1 MKPMRTELDCLVCLY
16 RQALNTARLA
26 TNSAKLQRRILT
38 ETAALLPRLDPG
50 LSPPENSIRLY
61 RLIARLSGNP
71 DPYAE
76 LKKTGNEHALRLRGR
91 VKELISTAHDPL
103 YTAILFAIAGNIIDH
118 GAPRDFDLDQT
129 IDECLRR
136 TPAINDYA
144 QLKEDLKG
152 AENILYLG
160 DNCGELVFD
169 GLLIELLPGM
179 VTLALKEKPI
189 INDALPADA
198 RLCGLDKICR
208 IISNG
213 TDCPGTPL
221 NLCGEEFKAAMAK
234 ADLIISKGQGNFETL
249 SHLSGGPPLYFLLT
263 TKCPIVAQR
272 AGEAAGTAAGIVNN
286 GDTLLMRARF

>member
-1 MKPMRTELDCLVCLY
+1 MKPMRTALDCLVCLY

-26 TNSAKLQRRILT
+26 TNSEELQRRILT
-38 ETAALLPRLDPG
+38 ETAALLPRLDPS

-61 RLIARLSGNP
+61 RLIARLSNNP

-76 LKKTGNEHALRLRGR
+76 LKRTGNEHALRLRDR
-91 VKELISTAHDPL
+91 VQKLISAAHDPL

-118 GAPRDFDLDQT
+118 GALQDFDLDQT
-129 IDECLRR
+129 INECLSQ
-136 TPAINDYA
+136 TPAINDYT
-144 QLKEDLKG
+144 QLQEDLKG

-198 RLCGLDKICR
+198 RLCGLNKICR
-208 IISNG
+208 VISNG

-221 NLCGEEFKAAMAK
+221 NLCSEEFKAAMAK

-249 SHLSGGPPLYFLLT
+249 SHIKSGPPLYFLLT
-263 TKCPIVAQR
+263 IKCPIVAQR
-272 AGEAAGTAAGIVNN
+272 AREAAGVAAEIVS

>member
-26 TNSAKLQRRILT
+26 TDSEKLQRRILT
-38 ETAALLPRLDPG
+38 ETAALLPRLDPA

-61 RLIARLSGNP
+61 RLIAKLSNNP
-71 DPYAE
+71 DPYAQ
-76 LKKTGNEHALRLRGR
+76 LKKTGNEHALRLRDR
-91 VKELISTAHDPL
+91 VQKSISTAHDPL
-103 YTAILFAIAGNIIDH
+103 FTAILFAIAGNIIDH
-118 GAPRDFDLDQT
+118 GAPRNFDLDQT
-129 IDECLRR
+129 INDCLRK

-144 QLKEDLKG
+144 LLKEDLKK
-152 AENILYLG
+152 AKNILYLG

-169 GLLIELLPGM
+169 GLLIELLPGK

-208 IISNG
+208 VISNG
-213 TDCPGTPL
+213 TDCPGTPI
-221 NLCGEEFKAAMAK
+221 NLCGEEFKEAMAE

-249 SHLSGGPPLYFLLT
+249 SHLSGGPPLYFFLT

-272 AGEAAGTAAGIVNN
+272 AREAAGAAAEIGS

>member
-26 TNSAKLQRRILT
+26 TDSEELQRRILS
-38 ETAALLPRLDPG
+38 EAAALLPRLDPS

-61 RLIARLSGNP
+61 RLIARLSENP
-71 DPYAE
+71 DPYAK
-76 LKKTGNEHALRLRGR
+76 LKKTGNEHALRLRDR
-91 VKELISTAHDPL
+91 AQKSISAAHDPL

-118 GAPRDFDLDQT
+118 GALHDFDLDET
-129 IDECLRR
+129 INECLRR
-136 TPAINDYA
+136 TPAIDDYT

-160 DNCGELVFD
+160 DNCGEIVFD
-169 GLLIELLPGM
+169 GLLIELLPGT

-221 NLCGEEFKAAMAK
+221 NLCSGEFKAAMAK

-249 SHLSGGPPLYFLLT
+249 SHLKSGPPLYFLLT

-272 AGEAAGTAAGIVNN
+272 AREMAGAAAEIVS
-286 GDTLLMRARF
+286 GDTLLMRAGF

>member
-26 TNSAKLQRRILT
+26 TNSTEVQRRILT
-38 ETAALLPRLDPG
+38 ETAALLPRLDPS

-61 RLIARLSGNP
+61 RLIARLSDNP

-76 LKKTGNEHALRLRGR
+76 LKKTGNEHAMRLRDR
-91 VKELISTAHDPL
+91 VQKSISAAHDPL

-118 GAPRDFDLDQT
+118 GAPQDFDLDQT
-129 IDECLRR
+129 INKCLHR
-136 TPAINDYA
+136 TPAINDYER
-144 QLKEDLKG
+144 LTEDLKG

-169 GLLIELLPGM
+169 GLLIELLPGE

-221 NLCGEEFKAAMAK
+221 NLCGKEFKAAMAK

-249 SHLSGGPPLYFLLT
+249 SHLKDGPPLYFLLT

-272 AGEAAGTAAGIVNN
+272 ARETAGAAAKIVS
-286 GDTLLMRARF
+286 GDTLLMRAGF